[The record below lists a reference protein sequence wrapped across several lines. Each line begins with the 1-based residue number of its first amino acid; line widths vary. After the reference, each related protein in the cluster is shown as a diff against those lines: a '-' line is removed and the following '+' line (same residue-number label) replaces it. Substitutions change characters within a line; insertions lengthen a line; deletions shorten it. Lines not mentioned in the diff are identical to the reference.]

1 MRPGPTDRRIGIFGG
16 TFNPIH
22 LGHLRAAEEVRE
34 QLGLARMLFV
44 PAADPPLKGRDE
56 GPLAPAEQR
65 LAWVEAAVAGHP
77 EFEASGVELERTGK
91 SYTVDTLRVLAE
103 RHPGDRLVFVVGC
116 DAFRELG
123 SWYEPEVLLSQSDFA
138 VVTRPPT
145 SEQEGLRDWIPA
157 DLQAN
162 FAFDPLDRES
172 ILETAHHGSAGT
184 RIERVAIPGLDIS
197 ATDIRRRIRESR
209 SIRYLVPEAI
219 RESVIKSGAYAAAA

>member
-1 MRPGPTDRRIGIFGG
+1 MSPTGVRQETRIGVFGG

-44 PAADPPLKGRDE
+44 PAADPPLKGHDE
-56 GPLAPAEQR
+56 EPLAPAAQR
-65 LAWVEAAVAGHP
+65 LAWVEAAVKGHP
-77 EFEASGVELERTGK
+77 GFEASGIELERTGK
-91 SYTVDTLRVLAE
+91 SFTVDTLRVLSE
-103 RHPGDRLVFVVGC
+103 RNPGDRLVFVVGC

-145 SEQEGLRDWIPA
+145 SEQEGLRDWIPE
-157 DLQAN
+157 DLQAG
-162 FAFDPLDRES
+162 FAFDLEGP
-172 ILETAHHGSAGT
+172 LETAHHGSAGT

-197 ATDIRRRIRESR
+197 ATDIRRRIRGSR
-209 SIRYLVPEAI
+209 SIRYLVPETI
-219 RESVIKSGAYAAAA
+219 RESVIKSGAYAAGA